1 MGNTPSRRQQQQQPL
16 PPGYQAAPVFPGGPQ
31 VRLRWRGVT
40 IPARCRPGSQPE
52 PTAALAVHQRPVLR
66 GLHRRA
72 VWPVPGAVPRPAGAG
87 ERHARCEHRPPPS
100 RRPQPTSPR
109 AQAPPIPQQFG
120 GPRPVPTQE
129 YQKTATVKNPVNL
142 KKHTISLTPLP
153 DQPHILSV
161 SFTFDADEPCRSAQV
176 AESCPLAAPRAGR
189 GGGCHFHGFNR
200 SLCSCHGLWGPHLHT
215 GPGVPTPPAT
225 RPLPVHLPLP
235 APNRSKPLET
245 APNPQDQH
253 VCDVQGGQEDGVQ
266 ADSQLAGCAA
276 AGDLRRGG
284 EPPPAQLAASC
295 QGSPTQPTAPAHW
308 ALGPGPQ
315 PQLLPPTLPPAPCP
329 PPRSSTSSSP
339 LQTRRRSPTPW
350 TSAASRTSS
359 GWASSRRRTRWSSA

>member
-1 MGNTPSRRQQQQQPL
+1 VCRFWLWATQCQTGPRDCDSLPGEHNCSPEPARRAAASHTYLPRTTHRRTACPLAAAPAPRPICSSEPPPLSQPRDPPWSERAHRPSAIDPARHRSKHRAQTILGQGSVEMGNTPSRRQQQQQPL

-189 GGGCHFHGFNR
+189 GGGLSFPWFQPFTLQLPRPLGPSPPHWPWCAHAACHPAAA
-200 SLCSCHGLWGPHLHT
+200 C
-215 GPGVPTPPAT
+215 PPAF
-225 RPLPVHLPLP
+225 
-235 APNRSKPLET
+235 ACSKPLET
-245 APNPQDQH
+245 ARNR
-253 VCDVQGGQEDGVQ
+253 
-266 ADSQLAGCAA
+266 SKSAG
-276 AGDLRRGG
+276 
-284 EPPPAQLAASC
+284 
-295 QGSPTQPTAPAHW
+295 
-308 ALGPGPQ
+308 
-315 PQLLPPTLPPAPCP
+315 
-329 PPRSSTSSSP
+329 
-339 LQTRRRSPTPW
+339 
-350 TSAASRTSS
+350 SARL
-359 GWASSRRRTRWSSA
+359 